1 MATKANVGE
10 MYRSDLS
17 HAVSTL
23 GAAIRSLDR
32 MERFDVSI
40 PLAEKRASLLKEL
53 IAIREEEQREREAK
67 QS

>member
-1 MATKANVGE
+1 MTTQKNASE
-10 MYRSDLS
+10 FYRSDLS

-32 MERFDVSI
+32 MERFDISI

-53 IAIREEEQREREAK
+53 IAIREEEKNATK
-67 QS
+67 K

>member
-53 IAIREEEQREREAK
+53 MEIREEEKREREAK

>member
-1 MATKANVGE
+1 MPTAKNDSE
-10 MYRSDLS
+10 FYRSDLS

-32 MERFDVSI
+32 MQRFDISI

-53 IAIREEEQREREAK
+53 LAIREKEKSERETK
-67 QS
+67 